1 MGRADQT
8 KKVAVQNGR
17 DKYKELS
24 KNTLLF
30 SISSF
35 GSKLIGFLF
44 VPIYTNVLSTAE
56 YGSVD
61 LATTTAQLLTPF
73 LTLCIE
79 DGILRFSLDSNGR
92 KEDTLRVAA
101 RIILPSTLLLGFA
114 LVLVQRLHLF
124 DITPNYYYF
133 LYATYI
139 MGVLNNSLLMYLKAA
154 DRVQIITVCGLLNT
168 LVACISN
175 ILLLL
180 VFKIGVNGYMI
191 SYVSGYFVANMG
203 MLLFGHVFRDIR
215 RGKYE
220 KKLAREMV
228 AYSMP
233 MAVISVAW
241 WINYASDRYILTFFC
256 GTTINGI
263 YAIAYKI
270 PHILN
275 AVNGIVYQAWSI
287 SSITEFDEKDKDGFI
302 SNIFSLYLFISVVC
316 CSGIMLF
323 NILLA
328 RILYANEF
336 FIAWKY
342 VPPLLVGSAF
352 YGLAQFEG
360 CFFTAA
366 RDTKTFARTMII
378 SAIINTV
385 LNFVLIPFC
394 GAFGAALATM
404 IAHSSTF
411 FIRWFKLKR
420 ILELRIKLQP
430 ILISFFLL
438 LFQCA
443 AATISKNFLY
453 QLPAVFALLIVNRKS
468 LLECIHL
475 FREKFASKIMGK
487 H

>member
-1 MGRADQT
+1 MA
-8 KKVAVQNGR
+8 N
-17 DKYKELS
+17 KYKELS

-35 GSKLIGFLF
+35 GSKLIGFIF

-56 YGSVD
+56 YGSID
-61 LATTTAQLLTPF
+61 LVTTTTQLLTPF
-73 LTLCIE
+73 LTLCIQ
-79 DGILRFSLDSNGR
+79 DGILRFSLDNNGR
-92 KEDTLRVAA
+92 KEDTLKVAA
-101 RIILPSTLLLGFA
+101 RIILLSTLLLGFA

-124 DITPNYYYF
+124 DVTPNYYYF

-139 MGVLNNSLLMYLKAA
+139 MGALNNSLVMYLKAA
-154 DRVQIITVCGLLNT
+154 DRVQVITVCGLLNT

-180 VFKIGVNGYMI
+180 VLKIGVNGYMI
-191 SYVSGYFVANMG
+191 SYVSGYSVANMG
-203 MLLFGHVFRDIR
+203 MLFFGHVFRDLKHGR
-215 RGKYE
+215 YE
-220 KKLAREMV
+220 KKLARDMV

-233 MAVISVAW
+233 MAVNSVAW
-241 WINYASDRYILTFFC
+241 WINSASDRYILTFFC
-256 GTTINGI
+256 GTAINGI

-270 PHILN
+270 PYILST
-275 AVNGIVYQAWSI
+275 VNGIVYQAWSI

-302 SNIFSLYLFISVVC
+302 SNIFSLYVLVSVIC

-360 CFFTAA
+360 CFFTAVK
-366 RDTKTFARTMII
+366 DTKTFSRTTII

-385 LNFVLIPFC
+385 LNFALIPFC
-394 GAFGAALATM
+394 GALGAALATM
-404 IAHSSTF
+404 VAHSATF
-411 FIRWFKLKR
+411 FIRWFKLKK
-420 ILELRIKLQP
+420 ILELKVKLQP
-430 ILISFFLL
+430 ILTNFFLL

-443 AATISKNFLY
+443 VATISKNFLY
-453 QLPAVFALLIVNRKS
+453 QLPSVFAVLIVNRKG
-468 LLECIHL
+468 LLQCIHL
-475 FREKFASKIMGK
+475 FREKFASKIIGR